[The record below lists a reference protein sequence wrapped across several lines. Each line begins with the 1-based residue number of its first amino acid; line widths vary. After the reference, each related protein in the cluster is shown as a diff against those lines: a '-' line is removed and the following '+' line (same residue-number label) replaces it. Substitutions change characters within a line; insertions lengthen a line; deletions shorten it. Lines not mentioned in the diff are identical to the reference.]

1 MKASTFAISV
11 FALGLL
17 ASAVIAAEER
27 TWTDTSGKTLTGE
40 LEEVTSDGKVKIK
53 SNGQSFTIPIERFSD
68 EDQQYIDAQKKQMEK
83 DEAPTRRRRKSDLFD
98 YRQWKDNQ
106 DNEIKAK
113 YVRIHEGQV
122 VLLQGRTAHKVSFY
136 DLSTED
142 QAYLR
147 GELAARNEAN
157 QIPPNPAGASSDGNP
172 IAGGQPYDPRMGNI
186 AAAPPAYAPPAMDDF
201 AKRQQEQ
208 HEKMRREIEQKQAE
222 ARRAAEEAKRRYE
235 EGIRQREADNQ
246 RREQEYVQQAQREAE
261 RRNREREEQIA
272 RMTSSPSM
280 PQMEMRYEEYKV
292 CDQCNNRID
301 MNIGAGDSCPHCG
314 AFFSHEK
321 DRFGNTT
328 NRVSVPWGRM
338 GIRGGA
344 ILGAIVGGIF
354 GVIKWLMKKES

>member
-11 FALGLL
+11 FAMGLL
-17 ASAVIAAEER
+17 ASSVLAAEER
-27 TWTDTSGKTLTGE
+27 TWTDTSGKTLSGE

-68 EDQQYIDAQKKQMEK
+68 EDQQYIDAQNKQMEK

-142 QAYLR
+142 QNYLR
-147 GELAARNEAN
+147 GELEARNEAN
-157 QIPPNPAGASSDGNP
+157 QIPPRPSGASSDGNP

-222 ARRAAEEAKRRYE
+222 ARRASEEARRRYE

-246 RREQEYVQQAQREAE
+246 RRQQEYEQKAREETE
-261 RRNREREEQIA
+261 RRNREREERIA
-272 RMTSSPSM
+272 RMPRSPSM
-280 PQMEMRYEEYKV
+280 PQMEMQYEEYKE
-292 CDQCNNRID
+292 CSKCHKRID
-301 MNIGAGDSCPHCG
+301 GNIGAGDHCPHCG
-314 AFFSHEK
+314 VFFSHET
-321 DRFGNTT
+321 DRFGRTT
-328 NRVSVPWGRM
+328 KEVPVPWYY
-338 GIRGGA
+338 GA
-344 ILGAIVGGIF
+344 PIPIGLIIW
-354 GVIKWLMKKES
+354 GVVAVFRKMSGS